1 MMLNSSHFEGNIL
14 PKLLFLSGSPQGSM
28 TFHAADKC
36 VLKNIAVG
44 RRWISL
50 NGFTIWISLP
60 EFSHQ
65 PTDGSQ
71 IQTSRQVIHTQK
83 TRHKES
89 PKQILR
95 YEPLQD
101 EFLLGAVPLLEIHLS
116 SIVSFMTVCSK
127 KTYSNGKS

>member
-1 MMLNSSHFEGNIL
+1 MTYRNTTQVKNNVKLFQSFMNHMMLNSSHFEGNFH

-71 IQTSRQVIHTQK
+71 IQTSRQVIHMQK
-83 TRHKES
+83 
-89 PKQILR
+89 
-95 YEPLQD
+95 QD
-101 EFLLGAVPLLEIHLS
+101 IRNRQ
-116 SIVSFMTVCSK
+116 SK
-127 KTYSNGKS
+127 Y